1 MFVGIVAAFESDFV
15 ALFSRTLANATH
27 NLNLYLPAMPV
38 STVPDFAYYQA
49 FYFRILALLE
59 PGDGGLRRRVPT
71 GENTSR
77 SEGEGVKAAY

>member
-1 MFVGIVAAFESDFV
+1 
-15 ALFSRTLANATH
+15 
-27 NLNLYLPAMPV
+27 MPV